1 MKVLNIIEKAYRA
14 TVEEQDDPVVWIVR
28 AMKACNA
35 DLAVLL
41 RGNAVNY
48 MVRAQQVAPLT
59 IGRRRQ
65 KHGPRLVEAIENLI
79 AGKIPV
85 YVDRDDLRERGL
97 REPELIEGPKL
108 IMRTDI
114 PALFAEHDRI
124 WHW

>member
-14 TVEEQDDPVVWIVR
+14 TIEEQDDPVVWIVQ
-28 AMKACNA
+28 AMTTCGA

-48 MVRAQQVAPLT
+48 MVRAQQVVPLV
-59 IGRRRQ
+59 IGRRQQ
-65 KHGPRLVEAIENLI
+65 KHAPRLVESIENLI
-79 AGKIPV
+79 ARKVPV

-97 REPELIEGPKL
+97 REQELIEGPKMISRADL
-108 IMRTDI
+108 
-114 PALFAEHDRI
+114 PGLFAEHDRV